1 MARIAHPRFLCAE
14 SAFEPARVVLLG
26 CPFDETAS
34 FRRGARLGPGAIR
47 EASDCLETYS
57 PHLDKDLEDAALC
70 DLGNVDF
77 ASDDTQAVLDSI
89 QAEAREIFRAGK
101 RPVFLGGEHLV
112 SLPLVE
118 AALEVF
124 SGLAVFQWDAHADL
138 RDDYLGEKLSHA
150 CVMRRIL
157 DLEGVGPLHQFGVRS
172 GTRDEFEWMR
182 ANETLRPLSPES
194 VEFAVNAVGALPE
207 MGGRPI
213 YLTLDVD
220 VINPGEMPGTGSPEP
235 GGPGFDALMDCIGLL
250 WTAGARIVGAD
261 VVELAPELDPSGA
274 SAVAAAKLVRELAL
288 VMGAE

>member
-14 SAFEPARVVLLG
+14 SAFEPARTVLLG

-70 DLGNVDF
+70 DLGDVDF
-77 ASDDTQAVLDSI
+77 ASDDTGAVLDSI
-89 QAEAREIFRAGK
+89 RAEAREIFRVGK

-124 SGLAVFQWDAHADL
+124 PGLAVFQWDAHADL

-157 DLEGVGPLHQFGVRS
+157 DLEGVGPLHQFGIRS
-172 GTRDEFEWMR
+172 GTREEFEWMR
-182 ANETLRPLSPES
+182 ANETLRPLTPEGVES
-194 VEFAVNAVGALPE
+194 VLEEISDRA
-207 MGGRPI
+207 I
-213 YLTLDVD
+213 YLTIDVD
-220 VINPGEMPGTGSPEP
+220 VLNPGEMPGTGTPEP
-235 GGPGFDALMDCIGLL
+235 GGPGFDAIMDCISVLD
-250 WTAGARIVGAD
+250 ASGACIIGAD
-261 VVELAPELDPSGA
+261 VVELAPELDPTGA

>member
-14 SAFEPARVVLLG
+14 SAFEPARTVLLG
-26 CPFDETAS
+26 CPFDKTAS
-34 FRRGARLGPGAIR
+34 FRRGARLGPQAIR

-70 DLGNVDF
+70 DLGDVDF
-77 ASDDTQAVLDSI
+77 ASDDTGAVLDSI
-89 QAEAREIFRAGK
+89 RAEAREIFRAGK

-124 SGLAVFQWDAHADL
+124 PGLAVFQWDAHADL

-157 DLEGVGPLHQFGVRS
+157 GLQGIGPLHQFGVRS

-182 ANETLRPLSPES
+182 ANETLRPLTPEEVES
-194 VEFAVNAVGALPE
+194 VLEEISDRA
-207 MGGRPI
+207 I

-220 VINPGEMPGTGSPEP
+220 VINPGEIPGTGTPEP
-235 GGPGFDALMDCIGLL
+235 GGPGFDAIMDCISVLD
-250 WTAGARIVGAD
+250 ASGARIIGAD

-288 VMGAE
+288 VMGA